1 MDDSVSIAPDGRKF
15 KLPGKKELDDD
26 FSRIGKLVEEKRDA
40 GDEIVVVMGMG
51 FVGIVMA
58 AIVADVP
65 GKFVI
70 GCQRPSVRSYWK
82 VPILNKGVS
91 PVDAEDPEVG
101 QMINRTVN
109 EKKSFTVTFNSD
121 CLKFADVVI
130 VDVQCDYIKNELG
143 NVRNGSA
150 DVAALEATM
159 RTIGDKVPA
168 NALTLIETTVAP
180 GTTEYVAWPIL
191 KKAFK
196 ERGMNNEPL
205 LAHSFERVMPGREY
219 VSSIRDFWRVCSG
232 VNETS
237 KHRVE
242 KFLHQVL
249 NTKDFPLTVMDRP
262 IESETTKIM
271 ENSYR
276 ATILAFMDEWSTFAE
291 RNGID
296 IAKVIKAIKMRP
308 THNNMIFPGPG
319 IGGYCLPKDGGL
331 GYWSYNNLLGFEDD
345 IFKITPLAIDI
356 NDTRSLS
363 AAQITRDA
371 LRDMGKNI
379 GGAEVL
385 VCGASYRQDVGDTR
399 YSGSEVVVRK
409 LTEMGALVCVHDPYV
424 KKWPEFEDQERDP
437 HSKSRFFRN
446 QDGLATITIDSD
458 LSASLAG
465 VDAVVLA
472 VPHSDYL
479 QMNPEDIVSQ
489 VGKACV
495 IIDCFCILNDDEI
508 KKYLELGCE
517 VKGLGRGHIKRI
529 KDSLN

>member
-1 MDDSVSIAPDGRKF
+1 
-15 KLPGKKELDDD
+15 
-26 FSRIGKLVEEKRDA
+26 
-40 GDEIVVVMGMG
+40 
-51 FVGIVMA
+51 
-58 AIVADVP
+58 
-65 GKFVI
+65 
-70 GCQRPSVRSYWK
+70 
-82 VPILNKGVS
+82 
-91 PVDAEDPEVG
+91 
-101 QMINRTVN
+101 
-109 EKKSFTVTFNSD
+109 
-121 CLKFADVVI
+121 
-130 VDVQCDYIKNELG
+130 
-143 NVRNGSA
+143 
-150 DVAALEATM
+150 
-159 RTIGDKVPA
+159 
-168 NALTLIETTVAP
+168 
-180 GTTEYVAWPIL
+180 
-191 KKAFK
+191 
-196 ERGMNNEPL
+196 
-205 LAHSFERVMPGREY
+205 
-219 VSSIRDFWRVCSG
+219 
-232 VNETS
+232 
-237 KHRVE
+237 
-242 KFLHQVL
+242 
-249 NTKDFPLTVMDRP
+249 MDRP

-363 AAQITRDA
+363 AAQLARDA

-379 GGAEVL
+379 GGAEIL

-409 LTEMGALVCVHDPYV
+409 LTEMGALVSVHDPYV
-424 KKWPEFEDQERDP
+424 KNWPEFEDQEQDS

-446 QDGLATITIDSD
+446 QDGLVNININSELSDS
-458 LSASLAG
+458 LSG

-479 QMNPEDIVSQ
+479 QMKPEEVISQ
-489 VGKACV
+489 VGEACA
-495 IIDCFCILNDDEI
+495 IIDCFCILNDEEI
-508 KKYLELGCE
+508 KKYLELGCD

-529 KDSLN
+529 KDSMN